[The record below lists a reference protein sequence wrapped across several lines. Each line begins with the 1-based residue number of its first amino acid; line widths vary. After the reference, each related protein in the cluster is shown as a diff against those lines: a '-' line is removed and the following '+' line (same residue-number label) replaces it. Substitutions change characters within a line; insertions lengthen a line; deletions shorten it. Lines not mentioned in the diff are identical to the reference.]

1 VRRQPV
7 STIFKPDGVICG
19 ANAAKRIYTLLN
31 VAIRFI
37 RIYTLFAMRLQSQ
50 IHKTSN
56 AHYIGSSASPVHSPA
71 SLVYF
76 FLICWITCDTFKGT
90 MAGYHPDINDPDAF
104 VLYRYRPNLAA
115 AVIFIVLFLITTLF
129 HTFQIWRKRTWYFI
143 PLVIGGICTAS
154 PYYPYAA

>member
-1 VRRQPV
+1 MSLYALLASQRGY
-7 STIFKPDGVICG
+7 TL
-19 ANAAKRIYTLLN
+19 YTLLN

-56 AHYIGSSASPVHSPA
+56 AHYIESSAPPVHSLA

-76 FLICWITCDTFKGT
+76 FLICWITCDTFKRT
-90 MAGYHPDINDPDAF
+90 MAEYHPDINDPDAF

-115 AVIFIVLFLITTLF
+115 AVIFIICFLLTTLF